1 MAAKRATLAAIPA
14 GLAFVSI
21 NIYAAT
27 EEESKPQLVK
37 PNQLPIYCVPPLKSR
52 YVEEDP
58 GHLQVGFS
66 TLRKT
71 TSHYVEWCKDAYVFV
86 KNGIMDSIQFG
97 KDTYVYL
104 KNPPPDFLPKVTV
117 LTISGLAGLVLAR
130 KGSRIKKIAYPLGL
144 TTLAVSVCYPAQAV
158 VLAKITGKKVYAAS
172 HQTYEAI
179 GSLWTKKSSMKE
191 VLLTQ
196 KEDTK
201 PSSHVQQVPEPAVGE
216 DKSAEIKKTTLES
229 EVKSKPLAVTDS
241 PVMKIQSSKD
251 PVPLPAEIKVPNVI
265 SGIPMI
271 LRHLAVTCPQC
282 EESWSVTPVVQPL
295 APQALPSRPLQA
307 SLFLYR
313 CSEDSKI

>member
-1 MAAKRATLAAIPA
+1 MAKLAAIPA

-27 EEESKPQLVK
+27 EEESKAQSVK

-58 GHLQVGFS
+58 GRLQVGFS

-71 TSHYVEWCKDAYVFV
+71 TSHYVEWCKVPARFFELLNPLQDAYVFV

-104 KNPPPDFLPKVTV
+104 KNPPPEFLPKVAV
-117 LTISGLAGLVLAR
+117 ITISGLTGLVLAR
-130 KGSRIKKIAYPLGL
+130 KGSRVKKTAYPLGL
-144 TTLAVSVCYPAQAV
+144 ATLAVSVCYPAQSV
-158 VLAKITGKKVYAAS
+158 VLAKITGKKVYVTS

-179 GSLWTKKSSMKE
+179 GSLWTKNSSMKE

-201 PSSHVQQVPEPAVGE
+201 PGSHLQQVPEPAVRD
-216 DKSAEIKKTTLES
+216 DKSAEIHKTTPES

-241 PVMKIQSSKD
+241 SVMKIQSSKD
-251 PVPLPAEIKVPNVI
+251 LVPLPAEIKVPNVI
-265 SGIPMI
+265 SDVAKTTKFKLDPRLMDHGQSNP
-271 LRHLAVTCPQC
+271 
-282 EESWSVTPVVQPL
+282 
-295 APQALPSRPLQA
+295 
-307 SLFLYR
+307 
-313 CSEDSKI
+313 EDVDMYSTRS

>member
-27 EEESKPQLVK
+27 EEESKPQSVK

-58 GHLQVGFS
+58 GHLQAGFS

-104 KNPPPDFLPKVTV
+104 KNPPPEFLPKVTV
-117 LTISGLAGLVLAR
+117 LTISGLAGLVLA

-144 TTLAVSVCYPAQAV
+144 TTLAVSVCYPAQSV
-158 VLAKITGKKVYAAS
+158 VVAKITGKKVYAAS

-179 GSLWTKKSSMKE
+179 GSLWTKNSSMKE

-201 PSSHVQQVPEPAVGE
+201 PGSHLQQVPEPAVGE
-216 DKSAEIKKTTLES
+216 DKSAEIKKTTPES

-251 PVPLPAEIKVPNVI
+251 PVPLLAEIKVPNVI
-265 SGIPMI
+265 SDVAKTTKFKLDPRLMDHGQSSP
-271 LRHLAVTCPQC
+271 
-282 EESWSVTPVVQPL
+282 
-295 APQALPSRPLQA
+295 
-307 SLFLYR
+307 
-313 CSEDSKI
+313 EDVDMYSTRS

>member
-1 MAAKRATLAAIPA
+1 MAAKRATLVAIPA

-27 EEESKPQLVK
+27 EEESKPESVK
-37 PNQLPIYCVPPLKSR
+37 PNQLPIYCVPPLKSK

-58 GHLQVGFS
+58 GHLQAGFS
-66 TLRKT
+66 ALRKT
-71 TSHYVEWCKDAYVFV
+71 TSHYVEWCKDAYLFV

-104 KNPPPDFLPKVTV
+104 KNPPPEFLPKVTV

-144 TTLAVSVCYPAQAV
+144 TTLAVSVCYPAQSV
-158 VLAKITGKKVYAAS
+158 VLAKITGKKLYAAS

-179 GSLWTKKSSMKE
+179 GSLWTKNSSMKE

-201 PSSHVQQVPEPAVGE
+201 PGSYVQQVPEPAVGE
-216 DKSAEIKKTTLES
+216 DKSVEIKKTTPES

-251 PVPLPAEIKVPNVI
+251 PVPLPAEIKVPSVI
-265 SGIPMI
+265 SDVAKTTKFKLDPRLMDHGQSSP
-271 LRHLAVTCPQC
+271 
-282 EESWSVTPVVQPL
+282 
-295 APQALPSRPLQA
+295 
-307 SLFLYR
+307 
-313 CSEDSKI
+313 EDVDMYSTRS